1 MGSMSPLVPTYEV
14 YTGNPFT
21 VNDAYSATPPYT
33 GYPYPNGARM
43 QPGRAVYYT
52 YQASSASTP
61 YWVKLRYVRYNPT
74 ASVTFTANQLAPVYW
89 IDINFQSVSGTSS
102 EGAFGLNGI
111 AGALLN
117 TSVTAGNW
125 CFIMVGGYCPNLIS
139 ATSMA
144 AGDLAYGNATAKT
157 VTRVA
162 SGAAAPIQKVFY
174 MALAAISSSVNAGL
188 IMCEDVGPA

>member
-1 MGSMSPLVPTYEV
+1 
-14 YTGNPFT
+14 
-21 VNDAYSATPPYT
+21 
-33 GYPYPNGARM
+33 
-43 QPGRAVYYT
+43 VYYT